1 MRKTI
6 LCLLLILVVLAMA
19 ACSEEKPDVQTD
31 VKRVTMD
38 AVIEKIY
45 EETLYVRISGEK
57 EDYLFVSRCDT
68 VTQNGEQIS
77 SDILTA
83 GDGIQI
89 VYDGQIKGKS
99 PAQIANVYEII
110 LTKTHPV
117 Q

>member
-1 MRKTI
+1 MKKTI
-6 LCLLLILVVLAMA
+6 LCVFLIFAVLMVS
-19 ACSEEKPDVQTD
+19 ACAEEKPDVPENPE
-31 VKRVTMD
+31 RVTLD

-45 EETLYVRISGEK
+45 EKTLYVRILDET

-68 VTQNGEQIS
+68 VTQDGEQIS

-110 LTKTHPV
+110 LTKAHPV